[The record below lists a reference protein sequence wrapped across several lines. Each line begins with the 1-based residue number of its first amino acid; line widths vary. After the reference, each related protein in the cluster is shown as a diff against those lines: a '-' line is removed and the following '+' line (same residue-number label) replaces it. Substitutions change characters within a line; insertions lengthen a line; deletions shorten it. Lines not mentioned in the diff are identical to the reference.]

1 MDHKILI
8 TGGTS
13 GLGFELVRLFL
24 RQGYHVVTTGR
35 QKINFPEFNDRLE
48 LYNVDFCDLKQVA
61 EVTRRI
67 CIDHTFSFIVNN
79 AGILSPPVYSE
90 TSDGLE
96 CTFQINFLA
105 HLLIDEII
113 LSCVSEY
120 KPVRIASITSPV
132 YRFAAIKP
140 DIESMSSDYSAIRSY
155 SSSKLY
161 LAMMCEILSVRHGS
175 KILGCFSYDPGTF
188 SSGIYRM
195 QKGWFRQMY
204 RIASPF
210 MRSPAK
216 VARVLG
222 DLMLNDNLVNGA
234 VYDFQNRQKTLIK
247 TDKAV
252 KDIFI
257 ASCYKMI
264 DPYLNQ

>member
-35 QKINFPEFNDRLE
+35 QKVNLPEYNDRLK
-48 LYNVDFCDLKQVA
+48 LYNVDFCDLRQVA

-67 CIDHTFSFIVNN
+67 CIDHTFSLIINN

-90 TSDGLE
+90 TIDGLE

-105 HLLIDEII
+105 HLLVDEII
-113 LSCVSEY
+113 LSGVSDDR
-120 KPVRIASITSPV
+120 PVRIASIISPV

-140 DIESMSSDYSAIRSY
+140 DIESVSSNYSAIRSY

-175 KILGCFSYDPGTF
+175 MNIGCFSYNPGTF

-195 QKGWFRQMY
+195 QNGWFRQMY

-210 MRSPAK
+210 MRSPSR

-222 DLMLNDNLVNGA
+222 DLMLNDNIVNGA
-234 VYDFQNRQKTLIK
+234 IYDFQSRQKTLIK

-257 ASCYKMI
+257 ESSYKMI
-264 DPYLNQ
+264 DPYLNY